1 MFQLTAGL
9 FIFMYILGV
18 VFQETGWVE
27 KSDAVVRQDL
37 ERKCDRASDEEFILL
52 SCRNLK

>member
-9 FIFMYILGV
+9 FIFMYILGS

-27 KSDAVVRQDL
+27 KSDAVVKQEF

-52 SCRNLK
+52 SCRK

>member
-18 VFQETGWVE
+18 VVEEIGIEPNTRLERQE
-27 KSDAVVRQDL
+27 L

-52 SCRNLK
+52 SCRK